1 MGIPEG
7 EENEQGTNNIFEETM
22 TKNFPNLV
30 KEKKHISPGNSGG
43 PQKIGPKEAYTETY
57 HIFGL

>member
-30 KEKKHISPGNSGG
+30 KEKDTQLQEVQRVPN
-43 PQKIGPKEAYTETY
+43 
-57 HIFGL
+57 